1 MKKKMKKINR
11 LKLVIC
17 YASGAVITLVL
28 LILRGAFIAESN
40 LDAVRLTC
48 DAFFVSGA
56 FLLLAGALIWVLD
69 NGVTDG
75 ITYSAKKIFD
85 LRRKD
90 YEDNHRE
97 TYSEY
102 KERKHKNKGTVLE
115 FLLAG
120 GCYFL
125 ISLVL
130 LFIYNLLQ

>member
-1 MKKKMKKINR
+1 MKKINR
-11 LKLVIC
+11 LKLLLC

-28 LILRGAFIAESN
+28 LVIRGAFTAKSN
-40 LDAVRLTC
+40 VDAVRLTC
-48 DAFFVSGA
+48 DAFFVAGA

-90 YEDNHRE
+90 YEDNRRE
-97 TYSEY
+97 SYSEY

-115 FLLAG
+115 FLIAG
-120 GCYFL
+120 GGYFL
-125 ISLVL
+125 VSIVL
-130 LFIYNLLQ
+130 LFVYNSL

>member
-1 MKKKMKKINR
+1 MKKINR
-11 LKLVIC
+11 LKLLIC
-17 YASGAVITLVL
+17 YASGAAITLL
-28 LILRGAFIAESN
+28 LLVLRGAFTAEKT

-90 YEDNHRE
+90 YEDNRRE
-97 TYSEY
+97 SYSEY
-102 KERKHKNKGTVLE
+102 RERKHKKKGNVAE
-115 FLLAG
+115 FLIAG
-120 GCYFL
+120 GSYFA

-130 LFIYNLLQ
+130 LFVYNLLQ